1 MNFLITPQ
9 CSLCLEVCSDH
20 CKTCNTAG
28 QCSTCNDGFI
38 VKTDQSGCDVQFI
51 CLSNCKCVCV
61 TDKCLSCIKPCS
73 QHSIV
78 DGDYDSP
85 KQISLILTNSHII
98 RTSELLGPFSIVLCY
113 QKNAVS
119 NIPVHIVVCFSMS

>member
-1 MNFLITPQ
+1 MFSLFAFLIA
-9 CSLCLEVCSDH
+9 
-20 CKTCNTAG
+20 N
-28 QCSTCNDGFI
+28 
-38 VKTDQSGCDVQFI
+38 
-51 CLSNCKCVCV
+51 VCV
-61 TDKCLSCIKPCS
+61 TDKCLSCMKPCS

-85 KQISLILTNSHII
+85 KHISLILTNSHII
-98 RTSELLGPFSIVLCY
+98 RTSELLVPFLIVLCY